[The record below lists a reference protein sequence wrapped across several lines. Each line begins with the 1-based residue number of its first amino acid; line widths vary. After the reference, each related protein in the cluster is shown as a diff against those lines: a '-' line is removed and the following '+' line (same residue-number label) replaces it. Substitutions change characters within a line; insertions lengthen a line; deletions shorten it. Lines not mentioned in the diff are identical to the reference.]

1 MKRLILLTAVVVLA
15 VSLAGC
21 GGKLPDNLTTE
32 LVFTSSME
40 NDGAFD
46 LYLMSMPS
54 METKQLTK
62 TAGQNVENVW
72 TDWSVLGDLVF
83 ASTRDGNYEIYL
95 AKQDGTGEVRLTEND
110 YFDGYPTFNPEG
122 NTIAFSSAP
131 PPRKGIVTQKDIYL
145 MDINTRKIK
154 QLTSSPD
161 DDIYVRWSP
170 DGTKLT
176 YVSYVLGQPDVF
188 IYDFASGKSYNV
200 TNNPA
205 DDIDPVWTPN
215 SQSIVFTS
223 NRVDT
228 VEQIAAQKRTAIYI
242 MNVDGSGVA
251 LLIDNPK
258 ASVGNPTI
266 SPDGRWIAYTFQKF
280 QQFWDR
286 MYIQVRDLKTD
297 KVYTPVKND
306 FFNRCPVWRPT
317 QMS

>member
-1 MKRLILLTAVVVLA
+1 MKRLIYLTAVVVLA

-21 GGKLPDNLTTE
+21 GGKLPENLTTE
-32 LVFTSSME
+32 LIFTSSME

-46 LYLMSMPS
+46 LYLMDLPS
-54 METKQLTK
+54 METRQLTK

-72 TDWSVLGDLVF
+72 TDWSLLGDLVY

-95 AKQDGTGEVRLTEND
+95 MKQDGTGEVRLTEND

-122 NTIAFSSAP
+122 DQIAFSSATQTK
-131 PPRKGIVTQKDIYL
+131 KGIVTQKDIYI
-145 MDINTRKIK
+145 MDLNNRKVKRITNT
-154 QLTSSPD
+154 PD
-161 DDIYVRWSP
+161 DDIYIKWSP
-170 DGTKLT
+170 DGTKLA
-176 YVSYVLGQPDVF
+176 YVSYVLGQPDIF
-188 IYDFASGKSYNV
+188 IYDFASGKSHNI

-228 VEQIAAQKRTAIYI
+228 TEGVAANKRTAIYI

-258 ASVGNPTI
+258 ASVGNPAV
-266 SPDGRWIAYTFQKF
+266 SPDGRWLAYTYKKLQV
-280 QQFWDR
+280 FWDR
-286 MYIQVRDLKTD
+286 MHIRVRDLKTD

-306 FFNRCPVWRPT
+306 FFNRYPVWRPT